1 MAAPVGFGRQQP
13 AFPGFWN
20 ALGLGGQIPPMTG
33 PRGYGYGGMPGL
45 GGGPPLFQGFGTR
58 PGQQAYR
65 PVSTGGFP
73 RLY

>member
-1 MAAPVGFGRQQP
+1 MGFGRAQP

-33 PRGYGYGGMPGL
+33 PRGYGYGGTSAL
-45 GGGPPLFQGFGTR
+45 GGAPPLFQGFGAQT
-58 PGQQAYR
+58 PYR
-65 PVSTGGFP
+65 PVSTGGFN